1 MSTIAYMSALNAI
14 MTTVQ
19 VPGRVSADRGGDGA
33 GAARLAAGLVRL
45 VLHTINRF
53 HNRLIVNGSRY
64 DSVDK
69 IRLPTKLYVDDRD
82 DNVIKVIELSTKLQL
97 FYWLEVLAFIN

>member
-1 MSTIAYMSALNAI
+1 MPGAGVHRQGSGQQSNSEVTIVNHRLHVCLNA

-45 VLHTINRF
+45 VLHTVSQPINR
-53 HNRLIVNGSRY
+53 
-64 DSVDK
+64 
-69 IRLPTKLYVDDRD
+69 
-82 DNVIKVIELSTKLQL
+82 
-97 FYWLEVLAFIN
+97 